1 MDRFKNNFKLLDFL
15 KDKNCLCLGARSGAE
30 VKALIDLGNKAIGI
44 DLEPGTK
51 NEYVQKGDFHNLQ
64 FKDQEFDVV
73 YTNAFDHVFDLDKA
87 LQEISRVLKDDGYFI
102 LEIVAG
108 YEEGGWPG
116 DHESAYWAKAE
127 DFVKEV
133 EKYFHRRTK
142 IEKVPYVKGLPF
154 RRVLLS
160 KCNHSESSSGTMKES
175 Q

>member
-1 MDRFKNNFKLLDFL
+1 MAKLNEWKPDDWEGKNLKKKEYKSYDEYVEHQKDGIKSKGEHVIFGRFGRDVDRFKNNFKLLDFL

-116 DHESAYWAKAE
+116 S
-127 DFVKEV
+127 
-133 EKYFHRRTK
+133 
-142 IEKVPYVKGLPF
+142 
-154 RRVLLS
+154 
-160 KCNHSESSSGTMKES
+160 
-175 Q
+175 